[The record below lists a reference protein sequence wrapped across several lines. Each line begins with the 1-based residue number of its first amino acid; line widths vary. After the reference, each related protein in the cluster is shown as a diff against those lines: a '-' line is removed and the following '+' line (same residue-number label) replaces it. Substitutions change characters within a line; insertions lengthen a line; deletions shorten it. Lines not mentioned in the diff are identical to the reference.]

1 MADLIDRDALLK
13 DLRSDCPESDV
24 CIAETSCIECIIG
37 RQPAVNRWVP
47 CSERLPEIFYY
58 VIVAGSDGIGI
69 ARYNGALFVDDSGA
83 TYPISAITHWI
94 PLPEPPEVK

>member
-1 MADLIDRDALLK
+1 MADLIDRERLLK
-13 DLRSDCPESDV
+13 ELYSDIYCQNTRFLNCV
-24 CIAETSCIECIIG
+24 RLA
-37 RQPAVNRWVP
+37 PAVNRWVP
-47 CSERLPEIFYY
+47 CSERLPEIFYN